1 MKRGFTLIE
10 LMIVVAVLGILA
22 AIAVP
27 AYLKHVT
34 KSRRS
39 NAITQL
45 LQGQLKQEQLWLTK
59 SPRAYSNQISELG
72 FTNNSYYQYSIKSS
86 SNNSYTLQATAQNS
100 QLRDSGCTTL
110 TIDHSNNKTPPDC
123 W

>member
-27 AYLKHVT
+27 AYQKHVT

-39 NAITQL
+39 DAITQL

-100 QLRDSGCTTL
+100 QLRDSDCTTL